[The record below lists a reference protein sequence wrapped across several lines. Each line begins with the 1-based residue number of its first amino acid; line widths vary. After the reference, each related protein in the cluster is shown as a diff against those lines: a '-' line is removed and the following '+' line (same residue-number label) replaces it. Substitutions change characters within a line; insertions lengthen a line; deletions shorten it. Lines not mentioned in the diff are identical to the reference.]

1 MTKYIDSK
9 TYEIIENPDFF
20 EVDDEIAEAI
30 VILNKKGY
38 KTKYSCAGHN
48 KSGWLYPTQEE
59 PFEFCEEWLKQY
71 NDDVST
77 KYLGNDNKFFY
88 HKDEIT
94 ATYTYVSFEKKY
106 NFEKLPEGFEI
117 DEENKYFAIGKFCY
131 FYKSNNTKHK
141 SNKKSDFEIKE
152 ELMKTQQELLNW
164 AKTLKSII

>member
-20 EVDDEIAEAI
+20 EVDDEIADVI
-30 VILNKKGY
+30 VILNKNGY

-59 PFEFCEEWLKQY
+59 PVELCEEWLKQY
-71 NDDVST
+71 KNEIT
-77 KYLGNDNKFFY
+77 TNYLGKDSKYFY

-106 NFEKLPEGFEI
+106 NFENIPEGFEP
-117 DEENKYFAIGKFCY
+117 DEETKYFIIGKFCY
-131 FYKSNNTKHK
+131 FYKNNDTSNKD
-141 SNKKSDFEIKE
+141 NKKSDKEIDE
-152 ELMKTQQELLNW
+152 ELKKTQNDLLDW